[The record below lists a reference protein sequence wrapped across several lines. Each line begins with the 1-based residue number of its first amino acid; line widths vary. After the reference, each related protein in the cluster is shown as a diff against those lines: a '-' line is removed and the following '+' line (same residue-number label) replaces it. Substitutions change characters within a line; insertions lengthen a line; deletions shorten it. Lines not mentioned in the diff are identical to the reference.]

1 MLCKSNKNQPVGRLL
16 ARPLAASAALLAL
29 ATLTACP
36 ATKDGKILDTPT
48 SGNIRV
54 AVDETL
60 RPIVAAHIDSFQGL
74 YPDAKVRA
82 VYAPEAEAIAAFMA
96 SDSVRDVISA
106 RALTPDEVA
115 ELEKQKIIPVQT
127 KIAVDGVA
135 VILHP
140 SNPDS
145 LLSVAQIA
153 NICAGK
159 VGQWSQL
166 NAANTLGT
174 ATVVFDNSASST
186 RRYVRDSVLRGQP
199 VASTAFATKTNEELI
214 EYVATH
220 PGAVGF
226 IGVNWISD
234 NDDAAVRGFLKQV
247 RVAALTSKS
256 SGATPADYVKPYQAN
271 VALWRIRRAPYY
283 PLCRELYVISR
294 EGRAGLGT
302 GFASFV
308 AGDKGQRIFLKAGL
322 VPVTVPVRLV
332 QTADDRPTRPQ

>member
-1 MLCKSNKNQPVGRLL
+1 MIWFKTLRACTRPAAVG
-16 ARPLAASAALLAL
+16 
-29 ATLTACP
+29 ATLLTLGALTGCP
-36 ATKDGKILDTPT
+36 ATKNGKLLDTPT

-60 RPIVAAHIDSFQGL
+60 RPIIAAHVDSFLGL

-82 VYAPEAEAIAAFMA
+82 TYGPENDVFAQFMA

-106 RALTPDEVA
+106 RRLTADEEA
-115 ELEKQKIIPVQT
+115 ELAKQQIIPVHT
-127 KIAVDGVA
+127 RIAIDGVA

-145 LLSVAQIA
+145 LLSVAQVA
-153 NICAGK
+153 ELCSGK
-159 VGQWSQL
+159 ATQWSQL
-166 NAANTLGT
+166 NPENKLGA

-186 RRYVRDSVLRGQP
+186 RRYVRDSVLMGQP
-199 VASTAFATKTNEELI
+199 VANTAFATKTNEELI
-214 EYVATH
+214 EYVAQH

-234 NDDAAVRGFLKQV
+234 RDDAAVRGFLKKVQ
-247 RVAALTSKS
+247 VAALTTKRG
-256 SGATPADYVKPYQAN
+256 GATTSDFVQPTQAN

-322 VPVTVPVRLV
+322 VPTTVPVRLV
-332 QTADDRPTRPQ
+332 QTADDRPAPTQ